1 MVEIVEREDAIVIM
15 LTRPAALNL
24 PVVAETVFD
33 RLVLEVDPND
43 QMYGGNDGHYLS
55 VGASALNVIAAAL
68 QIADVRSVNNIL
80 DFGSGAGRVAR
91 WLRCAYPS
99 AEMTVTD
106 VREADLDF
114 CVSKLGAK
122 KWHSGTDIDALKAPG
137 TYDLIW
143 VGSVLTHLSAER
155 SLRLLHKLIDW
166 TRDRGVVV
174 VTLHGR
180 MVIRLR
186 SSGRVQYIYE
196 EGWQQVMSGYE
207 RDGYG
212 YADYP
217 GQDGYGLS
225 LTALEWIGREVARL
239 PDVRLLLASEH
250 AWDGH
255 HDVVALQRG
264 QM

>member
-1 MVEIVEREDAIVIM
+1 MKRDITAIM
-15 LTRPAALNL
+15 LTRPAALSL
-24 PVVAETVFD
+24 PAVAETVFH

-68 QIADVRSVNNIL
+68 QIAEIQSVSNIL

-91 WLRCAYPS
+91 WLRCAYPK
-99 AEMTVTD
+99 AEITVTD

-114 CVSKLGAK
+114 CVSRLGAR
-122 KWHSGTDIDALKAPG
+122 KWHSGTDIDALEAPG

-143 VGSVLTHLSAER
+143 VGSVLTHLSAEK
-155 SLRLLHKLIDW
+155 SLNLLHKLISW
-166 TRDRGVVV
+166 TQNGGIVV

-180 MVIRLR
+180 MVVRLR
-186 SSGRVQYIYE
+186 SSGRLQYIYD
-196 EGWQQVMSGYE
+196 EGWQQLVSGYE

-217 GQDGYGLS
+217 GQEGYGLS
-225 LTALEWIGREVARL
+225 LTALEWVGREVTRL
-239 PDVRLLLASEH
+239 PNVSLLLASEH
-250 AWDGH
+250 AWDLH
-255 HDVVALQRG
+255 HDVVALQRDSV
-264 QM
+264 